1 VNGFLL
7 AFLATS
13 FAPGQADDPLVYQIA
28 PPDMVRVK
36 VSILGQGSECRTTRQ
51 KLPVR
56 ADGTI
61 GVAPYGAIYV
71 AGLTTEEA
79 ADHIREC
86 LAANLLLPPDKV
98 SVRVKVVAFRSQ
110 SASLITE
117 VPGTGEQT
125 YNRPLTGR
133 ETVLDLIASV
143 PGLPEAASRCR
154 IFLERPAADE
164 LGPPTVLP
172 VDWADIVQKG
182 NTATNYSL
190 RHGDRLHVQFAGV
203 SWKF

>member
-1 VNGFLL
+1 VNGIVL
-7 AFLATS
+7 ALVATS
-13 FAPGQADDPLVYQIA
+13 FAPGQVYRIA
-28 PPDMVRVK
+28 PPDVIRVEN
-36 VSILGQGSECRTTRQ
+36 SILGQGSECRTKRQ

-71 AGLTTEEA
+71 AGLTTDEA

-110 SASLITE
+110 SATLITDA
-117 VPGTGEQT
+117 VGYGDTT
-125 YNRPLTGR
+125 YDRPLTGR

-154 IFLERPAADE
+154 IFVERPAADGQ
-164 LGPPTVLP
+164 GPPTVLR
-172 VDWADIVQKG
+172 VDWEDIVQKG

-190 RHGDRLHVQFAGV
+190 QHGDRLHVQLAGL
-203 SWKF
+203 SRKF